1 MKKLIAVLL
10 FTLQSLVSVVADEA
24 VVSSWAPKVSI
35 DSIVASKYLAF
46 GSGAVLYDAPVV
58 QTGITAAFQNGLWLN
73 IWNSK
78 SFNSTWGKS
87 FGDEVDYG
95 VGWDTKVAG
104 FGLSLTVT
112 YLDEPLALIESRN
125 DILYTQIL
133 VSHEI
138 GPVNARVYWK
148 TYTPMP
154 NSMCEGG
161 HLFGFGLSKTVKPF
175 SFVSMNGSAD
185 IRYDDGGFGL
195 NSGFLTKCSF
205 GFAWNVTHKLSV
217 TGPSIDLYIP
227 MSVHD
232 IRKTDKVIYG
242 GLRYQF

>member
-73 IWNSK
+73 VWNSK

-95 VGWDTKVAG
+95 VG
-104 FGLSLTVT
+104 
-112 YLDEPLALIESRN
+112 
-125 DILYTQIL
+125 
-133 VSHEI
+133 
-138 GPVNARVYWK
+138 
-148 TYTPMP
+148 
-154 NSMCEGG
+154 
-161 HLFGFGLSKTVKPF
+161 
-175 SFVSMNGSAD
+175 
-185 IRYDDGGFGL
+185 
-195 NSGFLTKCSF
+195 
-205 GFAWNVTHKLSV
+205 
-217 TGPSIDLYIP
+217 
-227 MSVHD
+227 
-232 IRKTDKVIYG
+232 
-242 GLRYQF
+242 